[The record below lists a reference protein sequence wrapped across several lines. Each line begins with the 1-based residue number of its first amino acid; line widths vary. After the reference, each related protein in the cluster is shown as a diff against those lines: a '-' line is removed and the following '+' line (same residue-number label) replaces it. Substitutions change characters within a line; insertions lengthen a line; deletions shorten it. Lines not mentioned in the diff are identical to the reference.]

1 MTHKQCWLEEFKV
14 VSTFEKSIYI
24 LCNINYKRESNLII
38 MSINVGTALGK
49 IQQILWRTIDKDLN
63 NRYIILY

>member
-1 MTHKQCWLEEFKV
+1 M

-24 LCNINYKRESNLII
+24 LCNIDYKRESNLII

-49 IQQILWRTIDKDLN
+49 IGQILWRTIDKDLN
-63 NRYIILY
+63 NRYIIVY